1 MADALPLAG
10 LRVLVTRPKQPG
22 AKLAR
27 LIAHYGGQPVML
39 PLVDI
44 VPCWQQATN
53 QALISQLTSYRWVI
67 AVSAYAAQYGAL
79 AIKQHWPSLPA
90 GIGWL
95 AVGAKTAKVL
105 ATLGVTVDYPQQQ
118 SSEGLLTLPQLQQ
131 VSQQALL
138 ILRGQGG
145 RELLAQELKARGAR
159 VDYAELY
166 GRRKVNYSPD
176 YLADQLV
183 PRQRVISL
191 ATSCLNL
198 DYLDQLIAPLAERW
212 QQLRQQPLL
221 VVSDRIGK
229 RASALGWQDIRL
241 VAGADDQTIL
251 DGLLDL

>member
-1 MADALPLAG
+1 
-10 LRVLVTRPKQPG
+10 
-22 AKLAR
+22 
-27 LIAHYGGQPVML
+27 
-39 PLVDI
+39 
-44 VPCWQQATN
+44 
-53 QALISQLTSYRWVI
+53 
-67 AVSAYAAQYGAL
+67 
-79 AIKQHWPSLPA
+79 
-90 GIGWL
+90 
-95 AVGAKTAKVL
+95 
-105 ATLGVTVDYPQQQ
+105 VTVDYPQQQ